1 MRMFREGNI
10 PFSFANIVNVNVKCS
25 LKILKQVET
34 FKNEHPTKTFRKK
47 KIVAYKQ
54 FIKNSFV
61 LMF

>member
-47 KIVAYKQ
+47 KLLHT
-54 FIKNSFV
+54 NN
-61 LMF
+61 L